1 MAILWVMVHNQWGN
15 KQAKNRIKFTK
26 EQIELKAE
34 VCALA
39 CAMSKVWHLQ
49 KNKAFGFNVTS
60 QSKSCMSPASYPL
73 LVHSD
78 LGSVVSELR
87 EEIPNIEP
95 ILAEKLLS

>member
-1 MAILWVMVHNQWGN
+1 MNRLKNTEDSLAILWVMVHNQWGN

-60 QSKSCMSPASYPL
+60 QSKSCICPQL
-73 LVHSD
+73 HTLC
-78 LGSVVSELR
+78 
-87 EEIPNIEP
+87 
-95 ILAEKLLS
+95 